1 MNSPNNQVSKMS
13 LRQRTKDTAT
23 KVEDFQKDLVTI
35 VNAVNEVFGKFQ
47 AQMEAQ
53 KELLNTLVA
62 LAGPEVVQTK
72 LVARKVERDQKA
84 VVEAVAA
91 VDLLKSK
98 NVLLVAPLV
107 TEDSFIIAKEWDK
120 DGNLKTPGRVQ
131 VAFNDL
137 LPDFKGKLSSAVV
150 GDSVE
155 TPDGGKFEIVEI
167 YSIDQEAAKA
177 AQIDTAVESVG

>member
-1 MNSPNNQVSKMS
+1 MS
-13 LRQRTKDTAT
+13 LRQRTKDTAA
-23 KVEDFQKDLVTI
+23 KVEDFQKDLVTV

-47 AQMEAQ
+47 AQVEAQ

-62 LAGPEVVQTK
+62 LAGPEVIQAK
-72 LVARKVERDQKA
+72 LEARKVERDQK
-84 VVEAVAA
+84 AVAA

-120 DGNLKTPGRVQ
+120 DGNLKAPGRVQ
-131 VAFNDL
+131 VAFKDL